1 MKIFRPGFPVSYVD
15 EAPPVR
21 EAEVESE
28 PQADPLPSVA
38 EAIKAADARQTQVL
52 EYTRAQQPVVGS
64 DPPPAQVQSNSADQL
79 QAEIDR
85 LVALQKANQRLQ
97 PTPHSISDKPEVDQ

>member
-1 MKIFRPGFPVSYVD
+1 MKVFRPGLPVVYVD
-15 EAPPVR
+15 EVPPKSDAPVQ
-21 EAEVESE
+21 ESE
-28 PQADPLPSVA
+28 NDPLPSVA

-64 DPPPAQVQSNSADQL
+64 NPPPAQPQSNSDDQI

-85 LVALQKANQRLQ
+85 LLALQKANAALK
-97 PTPHSISDKPEVDQ
+97 PGPHSISDTPEVDK